1 MGERPQA
8 IVVESDRKRRQ
19 EVNPIPQEQI
29 TFLEFASG
37 QEWIGEGFRL
47 KVLEQTKS
55 GRYKVY
61 IDNKETGVA
70 EVRDDTLDIEA
81 LKSLVIEKGL
91 KLATPQEPVAPMSE
105 EAAPVVVDLEAE
117 RIARGGDAVSPDIT
131 ADNVARQELT
141 RINSETEETEKRIAE
156 TLTEMTML
164 LVTAEEGEGKTTLQ
178 GEVVRISETKPR
190 MLAEVEAQEQGDIT
204 LKQKLEG
211 RRKLLQNLQQL
222 EMEAVLLRDQ
232 IQKALT
238 ASSGERGSDSSSP
251 APTSSTSST
260 DERPKSKRK
269 GKGSGSGNGGDGE
282 EPSTPPTDDETRA
295 AEDRERL
302 VKMAEA
308 DQKELAL
315 FLEQAKGP
323 EIVKKIE
330 DILIKRWDDFVNEMK
345 QTAREKKAFI
355 KDKDI
360 TFLWRQYVYKDI
372 QDLVVK
378 YIMKNT
384 RLKQYQAKSILR
396 TINQK
401 LKQGDN
407 QTEEE

>member
-8 IVVESDRKRRQ
+8 IVVESDRKRRR

-29 TFLEFASG
+29 TFLEFSSG
-37 QEWIGEGFRL
+37 QEWTGEGFRL

-117 RIARGGDAVSPDIT
+117 RIARGGDAISPDIT

-141 RINSETEETEKRIAE
+141 RINSETEEIEKRIAE

-164 LVTAEEGEGKTTLQ
+164 LVTAEEGEGKSTLQ
-178 GEVVRISETKPR
+178 GEVMRISEAKLQ
-190 MLAEVEAQEQGDIT
+190 MLNLAYADELGDVS
-204 LKQKLEG
+204 LSQQLEG

-238 ASSGERGSDSSSP
+238 ASSGESSSDSSSP
-251 APTSSTSST
+251 AEAPGTSST
-260 DERPKSKRK
+260 DVKPEPNLKRKSK
-269 GKGSGSGNGGDGE
+269 GGDGGNGE
-282 EPSTPPTDDETRA
+282 VTDNE
-295 AEDRERL
+295 
-302 VKMAEA
+302 
-308 DQKELAL
+308 KEFKA
-315 FLEQAKGP
+315 FLERPDGK
-323 EIVKKIE
+323 EIVDTYKMIIKGEWQYFTQAISRTQKYLSLNEKIDVWE
-330 DILIKRWDDFVNEMK
+330 NDEQMLPAILTQLSKDLTQKRSV
-345 QTAREKKAFI
+345 T
-355 KDKDI
+355 KD
-360 TFLWRQYVYKDI
+360 
-372 QDLVVK
+372 
-378 YIMKNT
+378 
-384 RLKQYQAKSILR
+384 QASSILR
-396 TINQK
+396 VVLGQLHTEFLDKQEEKHKQNQGAK
-401 LKQGDN
+401 
-407 QTEEE
+407 

>member
-8 IVVESDRKRRQ
+8 IVVESDRKRRR

-37 QEWIGEGFRL
+37 QEWTGEGFRL

-131 ADNVARQELT
+131 ADNIARQELT

-156 TLTEMTML
+156 TLTEMTMI
-164 LVTAEEGEGKTTLQ
+164 LVTAEEGEGKSTLQ
-178 GEVVRISETKPR
+178 DQVVRISEAKLQ
-190 MLAEVEAQEQGDIT
+190 MLNLAYAEEQGDIT
-204 LKQKLEG
+204 LNQKLEG

-232 IQKALT
+232 IQEALT
-238 ASSGERGSDSSSP
+238 ASSGEKSSDSSSP
-251 APTSSTSST
+251 AEAPGTSSTN
-260 DERPKSKRK
+260 EKPEPNLKRKSK
-269 GKGSGSGNGGDGE
+269 GGDGGNGE
-282 EPSTPPTDDETRA
+282 VTDNE
-295 AEDRERL
+295 
-302 VKMAEA
+302 
-308 DQKELAL
+308 KEFKA
-315 FLEQAKGP
+315 FLERPDGK
-323 EIVKKIE
+323 EIVDTYKMIIKGEWQYFTQAISRTQKYLSFNEKIDVWE
-330 DILIKRWDDFVNEMK
+330 NDEQMLPAILTQLSKDLTQKRSV
-345 QTAREKKAFI
+345 T
-355 KDKDI
+355 KD
-360 TFLWRQYVYKDI
+360 
-372 QDLVVK
+372 
-378 YIMKNT
+378 
-384 RLKQYQAKSILR
+384 QASAILR
-396 TINQK
+396 VALGQLHTEFLDKQEEKRKQNQGAK
-401 LKQGDN
+401 
-407 QTEEE
+407 

>member
-8 IVVESDRKRRQ
+8 IVVESDRKRRR

-37 QEWIGEGFRL
+37 QEWTGEGFRL

-117 RIARGGDAVSPDIT
+117 RIARGGDAISPDIT

-141 RINSETEETEKRIAE
+141 RINSETEEIEKRIAE

-164 LVTAEEGEGKTTLQ
+164 LVTAEEGEGKSTLQ
-178 GEVVRISETKPR
+178 GEVMRISEAKLQ
-190 MLAEVEAQEQGDIT
+190 MLNLAYADELGDVS
-204 LKQKLEG
+204 LSQQLEG

-238 ASSGERGSDSSSP
+238 ASSGESSSDSSSP
-251 APTSSTSST
+251 APTSGTSST
-260 DERPKSKRK
+260 DVKPEPNLKRKSK
-269 GKGSGSGNGGDGE
+269 GGDGGNGE
-282 EPSTPPTDDETRA
+282 VTDNE
-295 AEDRERL
+295 
-302 VKMAEA
+302 
-308 DQKELAL
+308 KEFKA
-315 FLEQAKGP
+315 FLERPDGK
-323 EIVKKIE
+323 EIVDTYKMIIKGEWQYFTQAISRTQKYLSLNEKIDVWE
-330 DILIKRWDDFVNEMK
+330 NDEQMLPAILTQLSKDLTQKRSV
-345 QTAREKKAFI
+345 T
-355 KDKDI
+355 KD
-360 TFLWRQYVYKDI
+360 
-372 QDLVVK
+372 
-378 YIMKNT
+378 
-384 RLKQYQAKSILR
+384 QASSILR
-396 TINQK
+396 VVLGQLHTEFLDKQEEKHKQNQGAK
-401 LKQGDN
+401 
-407 QTEEE
+407 